1 MERRYYEKLDETL
14 FAGRL
19 ANGLR
24 IRVVPRPGSE
34 RYVAYFVTD
43 FGSIHRRFRLEGTEY
58 EVPMGIAHFLEH
70 KMFEL
75 PQRDVPAEFAAL
87 GANVNAFTSH
97 DLTAYYF
104 SCTRNFEASL
114 RLLLEFV
121 STPCFTEESVEREMG
136 IIDQEI
142 AMNEDD
148 PASREFN
155 LLMSRMYENHPVR
168 EEILGTRE
176 SIREI
181 SHETLALCHRA
192 FYTPANMILCVVGDV
207 DPDLVEKVALQVLG
221 EEYRAPAEKIRRWP
235 EPPTCRQEPEGLRMD
250 VSLPSYSIGFK
261 CPPAGRGEAALR
273 ADIVGYFAAEI
284 LFGEASPLYLK
295 LYESG
300 AVDSSFGG
308 SFETLDGCAMMTCG
322 GDGENAEE
330 VRRELLQEAARILR
344 DGIAPEQFLRLKRGA
359 LGRRIRGLDSPDGTC
374 YRLCAYSL
382 LGCDYFRFPEVY
394 AQVTAEEVSALLKT
408 AVAADTSALVITK
421 PL

>member
-14 FAGRL
+14 YETRL
-19 ANGLR
+19 PNGLR
-24 IRVVPRPGSE
+24 LQVVPRPGSQ
-34 RYVAYFVTD
+34 RSVAYFVTD
-43 FGSIHRRFRLEGTEY
+43 FGSIHRRFRLDGEEY

-75 PQRDVPAEFAAL
+75 PDRDVPAEFAAL

-121 STPCFTEESVEREMG
+121 STPYFTPESVQREQG

-155 LLMSRMYENHPVR
+155 ALMGRMYTVHPVR
-168 EEILGTRE
+168 EEILGTRD

-181 SHETLALCHRA
+181 THEKLHLCHRA
-192 FYTPANMILCVVGDV
+192 FYTPANMILCVVADV
-207 DPDLVEKVALQVLG
+207 DPAQVAAITRQVLG
-221 EEYRAPAEKIRRWP
+221 DDYRPPAEKIRHWP
-235 EPPTCRQEPEGLRMD
+235 EAPTCRPEPEQLRLD

-261 CPPAGRGEAALR
+261 CPPAGREGQALR

-300 AVDSSFGG
+300 MVDSSFGG
-308 SFETLDGCAMMTCG
+308 SFETMDGCAMMTCG
-322 GDGENAEE
+322 ADGDNAP
-330 VRRELLQEAARILR
+330 RIRMELLEEAARILKE
-344 DGIAPEQFLRLKRGA
+344 GIPREDLLRLKRGSM
-359 LGRRIRGLDSPDGTC
+359 GRRIRGLDSPDGTC

-382 LGCDYFRFPEVY
+382 LDCDYYRFPEVY
-394 AQVTAEEVSALLKT
+394 AQVTEEDVLALLKQAVT
-408 AVAADTSALVITK
+408 AESSALIITK

>member
-14 FAGRL
+14 FTGRL
-19 ANGLR
+19 SNGLTVQ
-24 IRVVPRPGSE
+24 IVPRPGSE

-43 FGSIHRRFRLEGTEY
+43 FGSIHRRFRLDGREY
-58 EVPMGIAHFLEH
+58 EMPAGIAHFLEH

-75 PQRDVPAEFAAL
+75 PDRDVPAEFAAL

-121 STPCFTEESVEREMG
+121 STPYFTEESVEREMG

-148 PASREFN
+148 PGSREFN
-155 LLMSRMYENHPVR
+155 LLMSRMYGAHPVR
-168 EEILGTRE
+168 EEILGTRD
-176 SIREI
+176 SIRQI
-181 SHETLALCHRA
+181 THKKLHLCHRA
-192 FYTPANMILCVVGDV
+192 FYTPANMTLCVVGDV
-207 DPDLVEKVALQVLG
+207 DPDRIEAIARQILG
-221 EEYRAPAEKIRRWP
+221 DSYRAPAEKLRHWP
-235 EPPTCRQEPEGLRMD
+235 EEPVCRQEAVTQQLD

-273 ADIVGYFAAEI
+273 ADVVGYFAAEL

-300 AVDSSFGG
+300 IVDSSFGG
-308 SFETLDGCAMMTCG
+308 SFETMDGCAMMTCG
-322 GDGENAEE
+322 GDGGHAET
-330 VRRELLQEAARILR
+330 VRQELLLEARRILR
-344 DGIAPEQFLRLKRGA
+344 EGIPAEDLLRLKRGSM
-359 LGRRIRGLDSPDGTC
+359 GRRIRGLDSPDGTC
-374 YRLCAYSL
+374 YRLCAYHL

-394 AQVTAEEVSALLKT
+394 AQVTAEEVLHLLET
-408 AVAADTSALVITK
+408 AVTGPSSALVITN